1 MCTRR
6 HALTCCEAPLPISG
20 VAERHLHAA
29 GDPLED
35 APDAVRELAGGE
47 LDVAI
52 PNRGLVDPHRV
63 TLLWVLR
70 MCDDDPSL
78 GTAPVGI
85 PQSEPGDFDGVTLET
100 DARSVNPASR
110 PAWVHHPA
118 KTERYFRHPQPG
130 DLNASHAW
138 STARE

>member
-100 DARSVNPASR
+100 DMHEASTRRHGLHGSIIQRSGTVLQAPSAR
-110 PAWVHHPA
+110 
-118 KTERYFRHPQPG
+118 
-130 DLNASHAW
+130 
-138 STARE
+138 